1 MSLRDW
7 ITPDWPA
14 PRGVRA
20 FVTTRAGGVSE
31 GEYASLNLGMNSGDA
46 PEAVARNRA
55 IVRAHLPAD
64 PFFLAQVH
72 GAEVAEPGTNGEVGL
87 GDAPRGAA
95 PGCVPGVRPQADA
108 AVTAAAGAV
117 CVVLTADCMP
127 VFFSDAKGT
136 KVGVAH
142 AGWRGMA
149 GGVLENTVAA
159 LGAEPGD
166 VVAWMGPAI
175 GPDAF
180 EVGPEV
186 REAFMAHDAG
196 AETAF
201 RSHKPGKY
209 MADLYALARRRLA
222 RAGVRQIHGG
232 GFCTYHEPD
241 RFFSYRRVQK
251 SGRMGAF
258 IWIDP

>member
-1 MSLRDW
+1 MSLADW
-7 ITPDWPA
+7 IVPDWPA
-14 PRGVRA
+14 PPRVRA
-20 FVTTRAGGVSE
+20 FVTTRAGGVSA
-31 GEYASLNLGMNSGDA
+31 GEHASLNLGASCGDD
-46 PEAVARNRA
+46 PGNVARNRA
-55 IVRAHLPAD
+55 IVRAQLPGD

-72 GAEVAEPGTNGEVGL
+72 GAHVATPGTVP
-87 GDAPRGAA
+87 GDSPRGLS
-95 PGCVPGVRPQADA
+95 PKADA
-108 AVTAAAGAV
+108 AATQKPGTV

-127 VFFSDAKGT
+127 VFFSNADGS

-149 GGVLENTVAA
+149 AGVLENTVAA
-159 LGAEPGD
+159 IGGEAGG
-166 VVAWMGPAI
+166 VIAWMGPAI

-186 REAFMAHDAG
+186 REAFMAADSG
-196 AETAF
+196 ADTAF
-201 RSHKPGKY
+201 RPHKPGKY

-222 RAGVRQIHGG
+222 KAGLREIHGG
-232 GFCTYHEPD
+232 GFCTYHEPG

-258 IWIDP
+258 IWIEP